1 MTCDRYFIASNP
13 DRRYCPFGRDCMYQH
28 LNEDGT
34 PYIFTR
40 GVDYYMPVSADRAHI
55 ITLSTIQIRSNE
67 TVACVDSFTT

>member
-1 MTCDRYFIASNP
+1 
-13 DRRYCPFGRDCMYQH
+13 MYQH

-55 ITLSTIQIRSNE
+55 IPLSTIQIRSNE